1 MKCFTSRY
9 FIRSTGGDRSAG
21 TKRYSSQRQRAAPD
35 AAYQEQQVQ
44 QTQQQQQQQQR
55 VPMEAAGAAPFYP
68 ACKWKYMKKPLLVQI
83 HKNPSRLS
91 FKLMFKEK
99 KLKKDNYKMFTA
111 YNVPPPQTRQTPP
124 GPPPG
129 LFRPPQESQLPQPPV
144 ASLNQ
149 QVRGMI
155 QAPVGY
161 TIASKF
167 TGYFLSHLILFNAN

>member
-1 MKCFTSRY
+1 MLEQSVTQARDRERRLMLLTKSSRY
-9 FIRSTGGDRSAG
+9 
-21 TKRYSSQRQRAAPD
+21 K
-35 AAYQEQQVQ
+35 
-44 QTQQQQQQQQR
+44 QQQQQQQR

-99 KLKKDNYKMFTA
+99 KLKKDIYKMFTA

-129 LFRPPQESQLPQPPV
+129 LFKPPQESQLPQPPV